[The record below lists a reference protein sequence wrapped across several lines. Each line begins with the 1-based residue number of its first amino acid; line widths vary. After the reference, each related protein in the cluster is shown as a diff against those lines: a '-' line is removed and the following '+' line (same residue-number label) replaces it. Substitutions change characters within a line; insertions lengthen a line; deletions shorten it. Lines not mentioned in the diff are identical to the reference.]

1 MNITDY
7 NIKAYYKIKAT
18 AEELYTCEHIDALT
32 NMIHNF
38 ITVNKRYFK
47 SKKWLLYDQWLVVA
61 SAYEVKKDVI
71 TLILHNPNE
80 GEDATDL
87 LMIAKYFERIGDHA
101 TNISEWVIYSLK
113 TSEDYNE
120 I

>member
-47 SKKWLLYDQWLVVA
+47 SKKWLLYDMLRTQKEKINYL
-61 SAYEVKKDVI
+61 YIKNELI
-71 TLILHNPNE
+71 TLQNTIVQQYQQFIQNGSSKTFEVIGFGKREIIENE
-80 GEDATDL
+80 NYE
-87 LMIAKYFERIGDHA
+87 E
-101 TNISEWVIYSLK
+101 
-113 TSEDYNE
+113 
-120 I
+120 

>member
-47 SKKWLLYDQWLVVA
+47 SKKWLLYDMLRTQKEKVNYL
-61 SAYEVKKDVI
+61 YIKNELI
-71 TLILHNPNE
+71 TLQNTIVQQYQQFIQNGSSKTFEVIGFEKREIIENE
-80 GEDATDL
+80 NYE
-87 LMIAKYFERIGDHA
+87 E
-101 TNISEWVIYSLK
+101 
-113 TSEDYNE
+113 
-120 I
+120 

>member
-47 SKKWLLYDQWLVVA
+47 SKKWLLYDMLRTQKEKVNYL
-61 SAYEVKKDVI
+61 YIKNELI
-71 TLILHNPNE
+71 TLQNNIVQQYQQFMQNGSSKTVEVIGFGKREIIENE
-80 GEDATDL
+80 NYE
-87 LMIAKYFERIGDHA
+87 E
-101 TNISEWVIYSLK
+101 
-113 TSEDYNE
+113 
-120 I
+120 

>member
-47 SKKWLLYDQWLVVA
+47 SKKWLLYDMLRTQKEKVNYL
-61 SAYEVKKDVI
+61 YIKNELI
-71 TLILHNPNE
+71 TLQNSIVQQ
-80 GEDATDL
+80 
-87 LMIAKYFERIGDHA
+87 YQ
-101 TNISEWVIYSLK
+101 
-113 TSEDYNE
+113 
-120 I
+120 

>member
-47 SKKWLLYDQWLVVA
+47 SKKWLLYDMLRIQKEKVNYL
-61 SAYEVKKDVI
+61 YIKNELI
-71 TLILHNPNE
+71 TLQNTIVQQYQQFIQNRSSKTFEVIGFGKREIIENE
-80 GEDATDL
+80 NYE
-87 LMIAKYFERIGDHA
+87 E
-101 TNISEWVIYSLK
+101 
-113 TSEDYNE
+113 
-120 I
+120 